1 MGRFFYFAKL
11 SILFYVTSTG
21 GRKMDYKDTLLMP
34 QTDFPMRGNLPK
46 REPEIQE
53 KWEEMNI
60 YGKVQDRTKG
70 RPMYVL
76 HDGPPYAN
84 GDIHMG
90 HALNKILKDIIVRN
104 KSMSGYHAPYV
115 PGWDTHGLPIEQAL
129 TNKGVKRKEMTIAEF
144 RKLCAEYALKQI
156 DNQRSQFKRLGVRG
170 DWENPYI
177 TLKPEYEAQQIKVF
191 GEMAKKGYIY
201 KGKKPVYWS
210 PSSESA
216 LAEAEIEY
224 QDKRSP
230 SIYVG
235 FKVKDGKGVLDTD
248 TQIVIWT
255 TTPWTIPANL
265 GISVH
270 PELTYVVVKANNNK
284 YLVAES
290 LLEAAAKE
298 IGWENTEVIQKIKG
312 GELEY
317 VVAEHP
323 LYGRDSLVMLG
334 EHVTTDAGTGC
345 VHTAPGHGEDDFYVG
360 QKYGL
365 DVLCPVDDKG
375 CMTNEA
381 PGFEGIFYEEAN
393 KPIGQSLEE
402 KGALL
407 KLSFFTHSYPHD
419 WRTKKPVIFR
429 ATAQWFASIKD
440 FRNELL
446 EAVKETKWVP
456 VWGET
461 RLFNMVRDRGD
472 WCISRQRAWG
482 VPIPVFYAENG
493 EAVITDETI
502 NHISD
507 LFRENGSNVWF
518 EREANDLL
526 PEGFSHPGSPNG
538 TFTKETDIMDVW
550 FDSGSSHQAVLEE
563 REDLVRPAD
572 LYLEGSDQY
581 RGWFNSSLSTAV
593 AVTGKAPYKGVLSHG
608 FALDGEGRKMSKS
621 IGNVVVPAKVMNQLG
636 ADILRLWV
644 ASVDYQADVRVSDAI
659 LKQVAEV
666 YRKIRNT
673 FRFLLGNLADFNP
686 ETDAISYENLREVD
700 QFMLVKLNKLI
711 KYVRNA
717 YENFEFAGIYH
728 AVNNFCTLDLSAFYL
743 DFAKDVLYIEA
754 VDNHERRAIQTV
766 LYESLISLT
775 KLVTPILSHTADEV
789 WQFIPSVKDESV
801 QLTDMPEYKEFEN
814 AQHLESKWNSFMR
827 LRDDVLKALE
837 EARNAKVIGKSL
849 TAKVTLY
856 VNENS
861 KTLLESI
868 QENLKQ
874 LFIVSEFEV
883 AGAYDEAPEDAI
895 KLDTAAI
902 LVSKAEG
909 ETCDRCWIV
918 TPEVGQDHDHE
929 TLCPRCAEVVK
940 EHYSHLA

>member
-1 MGRFFYFAKL
+1 
-11 SILFYVTSTG
+11 
-21 GRKMDYKDTLLMP
+21 MP
-34 QTDFPMRGNLPK
+34 QTEFPMRGNLPQ
-46 REPEIQE
+46 REPEIQAR
-53 KWEEMNI
+53 WEELNI
-60 YGKVQDRTKG
+60 YNKVQERTKG
-70 RPMYVL
+70 RPMFVL

-90 HALNKILKDIIVRN
+90 HALNKILKDMIVRY
-104 KSMSGYHAPYV
+104 KSMSGFHAPYV

-129 TNKGVKRKEMTIAEF
+129 TNKGVKRKEMTVAEF
-144 RKLCAEYALKQI
+144 RKLCTKYALEQI
-156 DNQRSQFKRLGVRG
+156 DNQREQFKRLGVRG

-177 TLKPEYEAQQIKVF
+177 TLNPAYEAQQIKVF

-201 KGKKPVYWS
+201 KGLKPVYWS

-224 QDKRSP
+224 QDKKSA

-235 FKVKDGKGVLDTD
+235 FKVKDGKDVLDTD
-248 TQIVIWT
+248 TQIIIWT

-270 PELTYVVVKANNNK
+270 PDLTYVVVSVNDHK
-284 YLVAES
+284 YLVAEA
-290 LLEAAAKE
+290 LLESVSKE
-298 IGWENTEVIQKIKG
+298 IGWEDVTVVKKVKG
-312 GELEY
+312 NELEN
-317 VVAEHP
+317 VLAVHP

-375 CMTNEA
+375 VMTSEA
-381 PGFEGIFYEEAN
+381 PGFEGLFYDTAN
-393 KPIGQSLEE
+393 KPITQALEE
-402 KGALL
+402 AGALL
-407 KLSFFTHSYPHD
+407 KLSFITHSYPHD
-419 WRTKKPVIFR
+419 WRTKKPVIYR

-446 EAVKETKWVP
+446 DAVKETKWIP
-456 VWGET
+456 AWGET

-472 WCISRQRAWG
+472 WCISRQRVWG

-493 EAVITDETI
+493 EEIITDETI
-502 NHISD
+502 NHVSD
-507 LFRENGSNVWF
+507 LFREFGSNVWF
-518 EREANDLL
+518 EREAKELL
-526 PEGFSHPGSPNG
+526 PVGFTHPGSPNG
-538 TFTKETDIMDVW
+538 IFTKETDIMDVW
-550 FDSGSSHQAVLEE
+550 FDSGSSHQAVLLE
-563 REDLVRPAD
+563 RDDLVRPAD

-593 AVTGKAPYKGVLSHG
+593 AVTGEAPYKGVLSHG

-673 FRFLLGNLADFNP
+673 FRFLLGNLADFTP
-686 ETDAISYENLREVD
+686 ADKVAYENLREVD

-711 KYVRNA
+711 KNVRNA
-717 YENFEFAGIYH
+717 YENYEFAGIYH
-728 AVNNFCTLDLSAFYL
+728 AINNFCTLDLSSFYL

-754 VDNHERRAIQTV
+754 TNNHERRAIQTV
-766 LYESLISLT
+766 LYESLLALT
-775 KLVTPILSHTADEV
+775 KLVSPILSHTADEV
-789 WQFIPSVKDESV
+789 WKFIPSVTEESV
-801 QLTDMPEYKEFEN
+801 QLTDLPEYQELKN
-814 AQHLESKWNSFMR
+814 ADALEEKWTGFMN

-837 EARNAKVIGKSL
+837 EARNQKVIGKSL

-856 VNENS
+856 VNEKS
-861 KTLLESI
+861 RTLLDSI
-868 QENLKQ
+868 EENMKQ
-874 LFIVSEFEV
+874 LFIISGFEV
-883 AGAYDEAPEDAI
+883 AGTYEEAPENAV
-895 KLDTAAI
+895 KLETAAI
-902 LVSKAEG
+902 VITKAEG
-909 ETCDRCWIV
+909 ETCERCWIV
-918 TPEVGQDHDHE
+918 TPEVGQDSEHP

-940 EHYSHLA
+940 ENYTHLA

>member
-1 MGRFFYFAKL
+1 ME
-11 SILFYVTSTG
+11 
-21 GRKMDYKDTLLMP
+21 YKDTLLMP
-34 QTDFPMRGNLPK
+34 QTEFPMRGNLPK
-46 REPEIQE
+46 REPEIQGE
-53 KWEEMNI
+53 WKEMDI
-60 YGKVQDRTKG
+60 YNMVQERTKD

-90 HALNKILKDIIVRN
+90 HALNKVLKDFIVRF
-104 KSMSGYHAPYV
+104 KSMSGFNAPYV

-129 TNKGVKRKEMTIAEF
+129 TNKGVKRKEMSVADF
-144 RKLCAEYALKQI
+144 RKLCAEYALEQI
-156 DNQRSQFKRLGVRG
+156 DNQREQFKRLGVRG

-191 GEMAKKGYIY
+191 GDMAKKGYIY

-224 QDKRSP
+224 NDKRSP

-235 FKVKDGKGVLDTD
+235 FKVKDGKNVLDTD
-248 TQIVIWT
+248 THIVIWT

-270 PELTYVVVKANNNK
+270 PDLTYVVVAANDKK
-284 YLVAES
+284 YLVAEA
-290 LLEAAAKE
+290 LLEAVSSAV
-298 IGWENTEVIQKIKG
+298 GWEATEVVSKVKG
-312 GELEY
+312 SELENI
-317 VVAEHP
+317 VAEHP

-334 EHVTTDAGTGC
+334 DHVTTDAGTGC
-345 VHTAPGHGEDDFYVG
+345 VHTAPGHGEDDFHVG

-375 CMTNEA
+375 HMTSEA
-381 PGFEGIFYEEAN
+381 EGFEGLFYEEAN
-393 KPIGQSLEE
+393 KPITQKLEE
-402 KGALL
+402 NGALL
-407 KLSFFTHSYPHD
+407 KLSFITHSYPHD

-440 FRNELL
+440 FREDLL
-446 EAVKETKWVP
+446 EAIKETKWVP
-456 VWGET
+456 AWGET

-472 WCISRQRAWG
+472 WCISRQRVWG

-493 EAVITDETI
+493 QEIITDETI
-502 NHISD
+502 DHVSA
-507 LFRENGSNVWF
+507 LFREHGSSVWF
-518 EREANDLL
+518 EREAKDLL
-526 PEGFSHPGSPNG
+526 PEGFTHEGSPNG
-538 TFTKETDIMDVW
+538 LFTKETDIMDVW

-563 REDLVRPAD
+563 REDLQRPAD

-581 RGWFNSSLSTAV
+581 RGWFNSSLSTGV

-621 IGNVVVPAKVMNQLG
+621 IGNVVVPAKVMDQLG

-644 ASVDYQADVRVSDAI
+644 ASVDYQSDVRVSDPI

-686 ETDAISYENLREVD
+686 ETDAVAYENLREVD

-711 KYVRNA
+711 KNVNES
-717 YENFEFAGIYH
+717 YEKYEFAGIYH
-728 AVNNFCTLDLSAFYL
+728 AVNNFCTLDLSSFYL
-743 DFAKDVLYIEA
+743 DFSKDVLYIEA
-754 VDNHERRAIQTV
+754 KDNAERRAIQTV
-766 LYESLISLT
+766 LFESLMALT
-775 KLVTPILSHTADEV
+775 KLVAPILSHTSDEV
-789 WQFIPSVKDESV
+789 WGFIPSVKEASV
-801 QLTDMPEYKEFEN
+801 QLTDMPKHQEFEN
-814 AQHLESKWNSFMR
+814 AEMLENKWTAFMK

-837 EARNAKVIGKSL
+837 EARNEKVIGKSL
-849 TAKVTLY
+849 TAKITLY
-856 VNENS
+856 VSDETKS
-861 KTLLESI
+861 LLDSI
-868 QENLKQ
+868 DENLKQ
-874 LFIVSEFEV
+874 LFIVSGFEV
-883 AGAYDEAPEDAI
+883 AGSYEEAPEQAV

-909 ETCDRCWIV
+909 ETCERCWTV
-918 TPEVGQDHDHE
+918 TSEIGEVAAHP
-929 TLCPRCAEVVK
+929 TLCTRCATVVEK
-940 EHYSHLA
+940 EYSHLA